1 MVFTPP
7 DTKLQSPVS
16 RNSQLSLLTQEE
28 NAVEV
33 EIIVLS
39 HPTAGDFMEVVH
51 DDHLKCYSRSDS
63 SLLLAP
69 QLDTCRGPTSGG
81 NRKKTSYFHFACRN
95 KTFF

>member
-16 RNSQLSLLTQEE
+16 RNSQLSLLLTQEK

-51 DDHLKCYSRSDS
+51 DDHLKYYSRSDS

-69 QLDTCRGPTSGG
+69 QLDTCCGPTSRG
-81 NRKKTSYFHFACRN
+81 NRKKNFLLSLCLS
-95 KTFF
+95 K

>member
-39 HPTAGDFMEVVH
+39 HPTAGDFMKVVH
-51 DDHLKCYSRSDS
+51 DDHLKGRFWSDW
-63 SLLLAP
+63 SLVTTIRFL
-69 QLDTCRGPTSGG
+69 T
-81 NRKKTSYFHFACRN
+81 
-95 KTFF
+95 

>member
-7 DTKLQSPVS
+7 DTKLKSPVS
-16 RNSQLSLLTQEE
+16 RNSLLTQEE
-28 NAVEV
+28 DAVEV

-69 QLDTCRGPTSGG
+69 QLDTCCGPTSGG
-81 NRKKTSYFHFACRN
+81 NRKKNSYFHFACRN